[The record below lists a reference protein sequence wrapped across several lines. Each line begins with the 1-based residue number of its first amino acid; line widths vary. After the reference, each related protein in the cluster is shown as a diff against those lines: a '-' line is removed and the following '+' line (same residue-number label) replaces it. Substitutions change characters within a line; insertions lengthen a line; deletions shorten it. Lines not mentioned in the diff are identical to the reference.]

1 MFSIVQPF
9 NREGKSCEKCIK
21 RPGCSEHG
29 SCINTYGTSDT
40 SDDMMEALA
49 CHCTDPSKW
58 TGALCDKGEIDI
70 ISILRLTPN
79 CIYTQFTRLLS
90 FLYIILAICK
100 AGCEHGSCNRPGE
113 CT

>member
-49 CHCTDPSKW
+49 CHCSDPSKW
-58 TGALCDKGEIDI
+58 TGALCDKGEMDI
-70 ISILRLTPN
+70 ISILRLT
-79 CIYTQFTRLLS
+79 LLS
-90 FLYIILAICK
+90 LPNFNSRFIFVNYFSYL
-100 AGCEHGSCNRPGE
+100 
-113 CT
+113 

>member
-1 MFSIVQPF
+1 MAFLRLENFMFSIVQPF

-90 FLYIILAICK
+90 FL
-100 AGCEHGSCNRPGE
+100 
-113 CT
+113 

>member
-58 TGALCDKGEIDI
+58 TGALCDKGELDM
-70 ISILRLTPN
+70 ISILRLTPYWKEGRQACDN
-79 CIYTQFTRLLS
+79 LKYGLIE
-90 FLYIILAICK
+90 ILFA
-100 AGCEHGSCNRPGE
+100 
-113 CT
+113 